1 MPMAAAGMVW
11 LTRIALLSSYVTAVL
26 RPTMIIGIGLGQII
40 APSINT
46 GTFGVATSDAGVA
59 SATVNTGQ
67 QLGGA
72 VGTALLNTNAASAA
86 ASYIASP
93 GSPAAVA
100 PGRPHPGALR

>member
-26 RPTMIIGIGLGQII
+26 LPTMIIGIGLGQII

-46 GTFGVATSDAGVA
+46 GAFGVATSDAGVA

-67 QLGGA
+67 QLGGS
-72 VGTALLNTNAASAA
+72 VRTARLKTIAPSPPART
-86 ASYIASP
+86 IASP
-93 GSPAAVA
+93 TNPTTEV
-100 PGRPHPGALR
+100 HLRA